1 MRIETKSQ
9 WLGSTTHDKRRK
21 GPPAGVIKKQQQV
34 KQEKGK

>member
-21 GPPAGVIKKQQQV
+21 GPPASVIEKQQKA
-34 KQEKGK
+34 KQEKAK